1 MRYSCGCLMLLP
13 WGCRLVHCVVT
24 VDKSGNVPTP
34 TPEPRSE
41 SYFWA
46 TPVLPTDK
54 FTLAGGCQVHI
65 TTSLAQLYRDAGGF
79 QRLSQ
84 LLALPLPQRL
94 DTLRALVHL
103 LRLPRNLRHVLTWL
117 VADVLEKGPFLT
129 IPLVASLSWVPHP
142 GTLRRRADS
151 AWCTTSSRKRRRT

>member
-1 MRYSCGCLMLLP
+1 
-13 WGCRLVHCVVT
+13 
-24 VDKSGNVPTP
+24 VDDSGNVPTP

-54 FTLAGGCQVHI
+54 FTLVGGCQVHI
-65 TTSLAQLYRDAGGF
+65 TMSLAQLYREAGGF

-94 DTLRALVHL
+94 DALRALVHL
-103 LRLPRNLRHVLTWL
+103 LRLPRNMRHVPTRQAA
-117 VADVLEKGPFLT
+117 VEIGREPF
-129 IPLVASLSWVPHP
+129 
-142 GTLRRRADS
+142 
-151 AWCTTSSRKRRRT
+151 